1 MKFYKV
7 KLWNLHDADKI
18 NLNIQNFAVM
28 IQIMNGIDVFLQD
41 LEVNKGLRYAIV
53 TNNAAFTSDRILSRL
68 ALIKNEFNLIKI
80 FSPEHGISVK
90 GEDGIYQKNS
100 MDIKT
105 DLPIISLYG
114 DRFMPTEENLSD
126 IDVVLFDIPDVGCRF
141 YTYLWTMTYIME
153 ACAKY
158 QKQLIILDRPNP
170 IGGDLDMAEGPM
182 LDEANCSSFIGRW
195 SIPLRHSCTLG
206 ELANYFSN
214 RKVSDLDLKIIPVK
228 NWNRNQTAGTPGFD
242 FYPTSP
248 AIQNFSTAL
257 IYPGMGLLEGIN
269 VNEGRGTEKPFL
281 QFGAPW
287 INAGELHQ
295 HLFDKLIFG
304 IKSKPCRYVP
314 KDSLYKG
321 ENCNGLEL
329 TITDEKTIQPVS
341 FGIKLLSLL
350 FELYPLHIQERA
362 YVTNAN
368 PTGNG
373 HLDKLLGIKNAFD
386 LFKSNASVDP
396 VVSQLWSEEITSF
409 LLYE

>member
-1 MKFYKV
+1 
-7 KLWNLHDADKI
+7 
-18 NLNIQNFAVM
+18 M

-100 MDIKT
+100 IDIKT

-195 SIPLRHSCTLG
+195 STPLRHSCTLG